1 MGARTGRIGAGLM
14 ALGVFTLVS
23 ATDTIAQ
30 EQEREYNNRRE
41 LAGHTF
47 IPSNLVGDPF
57 IASYIRSSTGAGVAT
72 GVEIPI
78 RDVDGN
84 VLTVLQGDL
93 AFLLLEFEYQQALG
107 SWVALRLGGSASAR
121 LGTNEETI
129 LAQGIN
135 AVYGMNLGATVK
147 LLKSERVMLSAVAD
161 YRTNKIYAFNL
172 FDFLQKVIEDGFDPE
187 ADNSLLTSGPTSVTT
202 VGLKAA
208 YSPWRWLGLVAS
220 GEGGGGSPFREDID
234 GRGVF
239 TGGLSADVDF
249 GAISSVPIGLQWV
262 FNWSNFSDNNSD
274 ILDTIVASGFTVGF
288 TGREDFFLGLTTG
301 FNRVT
306 LLENIPGTDSNTLD
320 GSTLS
325 LVLRYF
331 F

>member
-1 MGARTGRIGAGLM
+1 MAARTGGTGAGLV
-14 ALGVFTLVS
+14 ALAAFALAPAS
-23 ATDTIAQ
+23 ATLAQ
-30 EQEREYNNRRE
+30 DQGREFNNRRE

-57 IASYIRSSTGAGVAT
+57 IASYVRSGTGAGVAS
-72 GVEIPI
+72 GVQIPI

-84 VLTVLQGDL
+84 VLTVLEGNL

-107 SWVALRLGGSASAR
+107 SWAR

-129 LAQGIN
+129 LSQGIN

-147 LLKSERVMLSAVAD
+147 LLKSERLMLSAVAD
-161 YRTNKIYAFNL
+161 YKTNQIYAFNL
-172 FDFLQKVIEDGFDPE
+172 FDFLQKVIEEGFDPE
-187 ADNSLLTSGPTSVTT
+187 GDNSLLQSGPTSVTT

-208 YSPWRWLGLVAS
+208 YSPWRWLGLMAS

-239 TGGLSADVDF
+239 TGGMNAGVDF
-249 GAISSVPIGLQWV
+249 GAISSVPIGLQWG
-262 FNWSNFSDNNSD
+262 FRWSNFSDNNSD
-274 ILDTIVASGFTVGF
+274 ILDTTWGSNSTVGV
-288 TGREDFFLGLTTG
+288 TGREDFFIGLTTG

-306 LLENIPGTDSNTLD
+306 LVDDIPGTDSNTLD
-320 GSTLS
+320 GNTAS